1 MFARALALTAL
12 TALGAAALTGCVR
25 IGPMT
30 TETPDLPGLDDVTAV
45 VLDTGGDLVIVE
57 GEPGLTIHAP
67 AGVLDRL
74 TATID
79 DGVLELGQR
88 GGPLF
93 FGGDI
98 RYELSVPTLEGIEV
112 NGSGDVEATA
122 SGGAVR
128 ISINGS
134 GDIEVTGSADSLDVE
149 IDGSGEVDADDLAV
163 GDAVVRISGSG
174 DVRVYATGT
183 LDVEI
188 SGSGT
193 VTHRGGATVTSDIS
207 GSGSVDADD

>member
-1 MFARALALTAL
+1 
-12 TALGAAALTGCVR
+12 
-25 IGPMT
+25 MT
-30 TETPDLPGLDDVTAV
+30 TETPDLPDLEEVTAV

-74 TATID
+74 TSTID

-88 GGPLF
+88 GGPFF
-93 FGGDI
+93 FGGDV
-98 RYELSVPTLEGIEV
+98 RYELSVPDLESIEV

-134 GDIEVTGSADSLDVE
+134 GDVEITGTADSLDVE
-149 IDGSGEVDADDLAV
+149 IDGSGEVDADDLPV
-163 GDAVVRISGSG
+163 GDAVVGISGSG

-183 LDVEI
+183 LDVDI

>member
-1 MFARALALTAL
+1 MIARALTLTAL
-12 TALGAAALTGCVR
+12 TALAAAALTGCVR
-25 IGPMT
+25 VGPME
-30 TETPDLPGLDDVTAV
+30 TETWEFSNLGEVTQV
-45 VLDTGGDLVIVE
+45 VLDTAGDLVIVE
-57 GEPGLTIHAP
+57 GDPGLTIHAP
-67 AGVLDRL
+67 EGVLPRL
-74 TATID
+74 TSAIH

-88 GGPLF
+88 GGPFF

-98 RYELSVPTLEGIEV
+98 RYELSLPSLDGIEV

-163 GDAVVRISGSG
+163 GIAVVRISGSG